1 MKEGRGREMQISH
14 LLLFRSV
21 EKGLGV
27 GELEML
33 VSIKLSIRAEV

>member
-1 MKEGRGREMQISH
+1 MQISH

-21 EKGLGV
+21 EKALGV

-33 VSIKLSIRAEV
+33 VSVRKVGVGDC